1 MAEFELEPGR
11 LGRVAAALAASEHD
25 PSVSLCVA
33 SAAVVGVRGAGV
45 ALMAAG
51 HALGMVCVS
60 DDVTAALEDVQYS
73 LGQGPC
79 VDAYHARAPVLAG
92 DLANANGDDW
102 PAFRE
107 GALRV
112 GARAAFGFPL
122 MVCGICIG
130 ALNLYHDRPVNLTGE
145 QVANAVAV
153 CHVAARTVLRWQSF
167 ATPGSV
173 AWQLEE
179 VPAHRAVVH
188 QATGMISV
196 QAGASVDDAL
206 AMLRAYAFAHD
217 WAIGEVAEA
226 VINRVLRFDLV
237 DGDSR

>member
-1 MAEFELEPGR
+1 MADFEVEPVR
-11 LGRVAAALAASEHD
+11 LDRVAAALAVSEHD

-33 SAAVVGVRGAGV
+33 SAEVVGVRGAGV

-51 HALGMVCVS
+51 HALGMICVS
-60 DDVTAALEDVQYS
+60 DDVTGALEEVQYS
-73 LGQGPC
+73 LGEGPC
-79 VDAYHARAPVLAG
+79 VDAYHAHAPVLAS
-92 DLANANGDDW
+92 DLADADGDEW

-112 GARAAFGFPL
+112 GVRAAFGFPL
-122 MVCGICIG
+122 MVRGICIG
-130 ALNLYHDRPVNLTGE
+130 ALNLYHDRPVNLTSD
-145 QVANAVAV
+145 QVADAVAV
-153 CHVAARTVLRWQSF
+153 CHVAAHTVLRWQSL

-173 AWQLEE
+173 AWQLEG

-206 AMLRAYAFAHD
+206 AMLRAYAFA
-217 WAIGEVAEA
+217 
-226 VINRVLRFDLV
+226 
-237 DGDSR
+237 